1 MASEAGGFHEEKGV
15 EGVGAA
21 SVEVT
26 TDAPPQGPSGIITAA
41 VLDARC
47 KHMLD
52 NVDQLPAQ
60 SGFADLRQSPW
71 CHLVTQL
78 RPQLGKEVRTGIDA
92 GPWEGTNAA
101 EKALRE
107 GVAGL
112 DAHAEHA
119 CAHILSRFNEL
130 KRQAPGTSLP
140 LLVLELDRGKSR
152 RLSPDC

>member
-1 MASEAGGFHEEKGV
+1 MASEGGDFDEEKGV

-26 TDAPPQGPSGIITAA
+26 IVPPPQGPSGIITAA
-41 VLDARC
+41 LLDARC

-52 NVDQLPAQ
+52 NVDQLPAHA
-60 SGFADLRQSPW
+60 GFRDLRQSPW

-78 RPQLGKEVRTGIDA
+78 RPQVGDVDTGIDA
-92 GPWEGTNAA
+92 GPWQGTNAA
-101 EKALRE
+101 EKALRV

-112 DAHAEHA
+112 DAHADHG

-130 KRQAPGTSLP
+130 KRQAPGKSLP
-140 LLVLELDRGKSR
+140 LLVLELDRGKGR

>member
-52 NVDQLPAQ
+52 NVDQLPAHA
-60 SGFADLRQSPW
+60 GFRDLRQSPW

-78 RPQLGKEVRTGIDA
+78 RPQVGYIATDLDA
-92 GPWEGTNAA
+92 QPWQGTNTA
-101 EKALRE
+101 EQALRD
-107 GVAGL
+107 GVVGL
-112 DAHAEHA
+112 HTEADQA
-119 CAHILSRFNEL
+119 CASRILSLYNQLR
-130 KRQAPGTSLP
+130 RQSPGTSPP
-140 LLVLELDRGKSR
+140 LLVLELAHEDGR
-152 RLSPDC
+152 